1 MNHNQEATRFDRIKI
16 IVGQDGLQNLT
27 DATVMVLGLGGVGS
41 SCVEALARG
50 GVGRL
55 IVIDSDIVEITNIN
69 RQAIAFESTIGRPK
83 ADVMTAK
90 IHQINPN
97 CHVIAEQVEISPEN
111 CADVF
116 SQYPKPDYVIECI
129 DSVLAKSYIAA
140 WCQAHDIPIVASMG
154 AANKLDPMQ
163 LTFAD
168 IRQTMNCPL
177 SRKML
182 EEYRKR
188 GVEHLDVLFS
198 KELPKKRILS
208 VQVGLIH

>member
-27 DATVMVLGLGGVGS
+27 DATVMILGLGGVGS

-90 IHQINPN
+90 IHQINPD

-111 CADVF
+111 CAEV
-116 SQYPKPDYVIECI
+116 
-129 DSVLAKSYIAA
+129 
-140 WCQAHDIPIVASMG
+140 IVATLVGVLYFKESLNYVSLIGIAIML
-154 AANKLDPMQ
+154 ASIVL
-163 LTFAD
+163 
-168 IRQTMNCPL
+168 MNIQP
-177 SRKML
+177 SS
-182 EEYRKR
+182 
-188 GVEHLDVLFS
+188 S
-198 KELPKKRILS
+198 KPAL
-208 VQVGLIH
+208 